1 MQSEAMQAVLLANGG
16 LRSILHI
23 FFPGKSS
30 TQENNC
36 RFISAL
42 PLRRGQLQWPNS
54 TIIRSEGSRRRR
66 PQQRRLSSNK
76 PREGGSDELKRRS
89 KSPDNKEILA
99 LFRRIQ
105 SSISKEGEAKVPRKR
120 HEITDSDSP
129 QRNPPRGRT
138 NEKGRR
144 RGSGLED
151 AAAVEDSKTQRPLS
165 KFVRRSPIPISL
177 PSDEQSLLKKED
189 ELEKA
194 QKLDGTEENKAGSE
208 VFEMQKIDDMKVSE
222 LKELAKG
229 KGIKGFS
236 KLKKGELL
244 QLLKERLKPVS

>member
-1 MQSEAMQAVLLANGG
+1 MQAVLLANGG
-16 LRSILHI
+16 LRSILHV
-23 FFPGKSS
+23 FFPAKSLI
-30 TQENNC
+30 QEKDC

-66 PQQRRLSSNK
+66 PQQRSVSSDK
-76 PREGGSDELKRRS
+76 PREGGSEELKRRS

-105 SSISKEGEAKVPRKR
+105 SSISKEGEAKVPRR
-120 HEITDSDSP
+120 RNEITDSDSP
-129 QRNPPRGRT
+129 QRNPSRGRT

-151 AAAVEDSKTQRPLS
+151 AAAVEEDSKTQRPLS

-177 PSDEQSLLKKED
+177 PSDEQSLLNKED

-194 QKLDGTEENKAGSE
+194 QKLEGTEENKAGSE
-208 VFEMQKIDDMKVSE
+208 VFEMEKIDDMKVSE
-222 LKELAKG
+222 LKELARG